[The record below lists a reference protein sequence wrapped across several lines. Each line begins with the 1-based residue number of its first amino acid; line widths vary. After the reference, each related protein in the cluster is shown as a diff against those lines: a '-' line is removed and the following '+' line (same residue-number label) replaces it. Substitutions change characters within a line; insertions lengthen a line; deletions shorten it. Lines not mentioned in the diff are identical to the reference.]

1 MIQCALNGS
10 WTRDDHPAV
19 PVTLEQ
25 VVADAVACQAAGA
38 ASVHFHPRR
47 PADGRETLTASA
59 HDAVVAAVRAAAPG
73 LELSCSTQEDIDLG
87 AAGDRAAAIRAWT
100 SPPDVVSLNL
110 EQDDALALGPVLR
123 ERGIGIEA
131 GVFTLRDAERLL
143 AAPWARDVTRVLVE
157 VIYEDDPAE
166 AVALA
171 RAIDARTEA
180 LGRPRLW
187 HGDARASWA
196 VVDAGIAAGRDV
208 RVGLEDA
215 IVARDGGR
223 AAGNAAQV
231 RDTAAR
237 LAG

>member
-1 MIQCALNGS
+1 MNGS
-10 WTRDDHPAV
+10 WTRDDHPEV
-19 PVTLEQ
+19 PVSLEQ

-47 PADGRETLTASA
+47 GDDGRETLAAAT
-59 HDAVVAAVRAAAPG
+59 HDAVVAAVRAAAPD

-87 AAGDRAAAIRAWT
+87 GAADRAAAIRAWT

-110 EQDDALALGPVLR
+110 EEADALTVGTALV

-131 GVFTLRDAERLL
+131 GIFTLKDADRLL
-143 AAPWARDVTRVLVE
+143 GAPWARDVRRVLVE
-157 VIYEDDPAE
+157 VIYEHDADD

-171 RAIDARTEA
+171 HAIDARTAE

-187 HGDARASWA
+187 HGDGRASWA
-196 VVDAGIAAGRDV
+196 VVHAGIAAGRDV

-215 IVARDGGR
+215 IVARDGAR
-223 AAGNAAQV
+223 AAGNAEQV
-231 RDTAAR
+231 RDTVARAA
-237 LAG
+237 AQPG

>member
-10 WTRDDHPAV
+10 WTRDDHPEV
-19 PVTLEQ
+19 PVTPAQ

-47 PADGRETLTASA
+47 PADGRETLDAAA

-87 AAGDRAAAIRAWT
+87 AAADRAAAIRAWT

-110 EQDDALALGPVLR
+110 EQDDALALGAVLL

-131 GVFTLRDAERLL
+131 GVFTLKDVDRLL
-143 AAPWARDVTRVLVE
+143 GAPWARDVTRVLVE
-157 VIYEDDPAE
+157 VIYEDDPAA

-171 RAIDARTEA
+171 RAIDAKTEG
-180 LGRPRLW
+180 LGRPQLW

-208 RVGLEDA
+208 RVGLEDS

-237 LAG
+237 LVG

>member
-10 WTRDDHPAV
+10 WTREDHPEV

-47 PADGRETLTASA
+47 GGDGRETLAA
-59 HDAVVAAVRAAAPG
+59 AEHDAVVAAVRGAAPG
-73 LELSCSTQEDIDLG
+73 LQLSCSTQEDIDLG
-87 AAGDRAAAIRAWT
+87 GAVDRAAAIRAWT

-110 EQDDALALGPVLR
+110 EQDDALALGAVLL
-123 ERGIGIEA
+123 ERGVGIEA
-131 GVFTLRDAERLL
+131 GVFTLADADRLL
-143 AAPWARDVTRVLVE
+143 GAPWAAAVERVLVE
-157 VIYEDDPAE
+157 VIYEHDPGD

-171 RAIDARTEA
+171 RAIDARTA
-180 LGRPRLW
+180 TLGRPRLW
-187 HGDARASWA
+187 HGDGQASWA

-208 RVGLEDA
+208 RVGLEDS

-237 LAG
+237 GG